1 MATNIDCLAGYIAG
15 LFLACGINPEETAG
29 KMILNA
35 LVETEK
41 DFKKLKDKNT
51 ELKRMSDNLTTTNA
65 ELMNNIEHYQTENLK
80 LKRKITLVTKYLNE
94 NIKLRNHT
102 YGMDYTVKSRPLIP
116 IKKIL
121 EEG

>member
-51 ELKRMSDNLTTTNA
+51 
-65 ELMNNIEHYQTENLK
+65 
-80 LKRKITLVTKYLNE
+80 
-94 NIKLRNHT
+94 
-102 YGMDYTVKSRPLIP
+102 
-116 IKKIL
+116 
-121 EEG
+121 

>member
-15 LFLACGINPEETAG
+15 LFLACGISPEETAG

-94 NIKLRNHT
+94 NIKFRNHT

-121 EEG
+121 EER